1 MTTTPERKPPRTY
14 GEPSPPGARRAT
26 YRPTSTTTS
35 NAAPAAAAKKTT
47 PSRSLVTKPPSQAP
61 RIAGPPATT
70 ASAASRYGATVR
82 RSASGV
88 AIPSPSVTLWIMK
101 PTTKNVPS
109 ASSPRA
115 NDEPIARPSPMLWRP
130 IPIATSVA
138 SASPP
143 EPPAPPSP
151 SRDEI
156 AVRKRKDK
164 ATPRSTSPAPPNAL
178 GSAAWSS
185 SASES
190 ASTARNAS
198 SPAVSAMNAASHSGA
213 ARRSDGSHSSPS
225 ATGTIPTRNPIRPK
239 PKTLPAVTPGVS
251 TAAAI
256 SFVVWIPVELVTPT
270 EIGSSLTQ
278 SWRTTISLERSRP
291 SVVGPS
297 TWYGKIASS
306 TVTVAIVRSSRCGF
320 VTRIRISPGW
330 NSTRRMSNS
339 SRGGALSPSRSVIVD
354 PPAVK
359 SATTVVSRTSGT
371 NAQRRQ
377 LRSRRSAAAS
387 RSILHLEEPH
397 PAELGELG
405 LVRVEHEDPGIRE
418 VDLDDPALSLRLD
431 DGVGVLELVARPGRV
446 VTEEVAV
453 EVEGVDEVELRQ
465 VREVDPNRLLP
476 ADADRVLRVV
486 ERLPVDGVEVVLA
499 VGVGVVAVHHHDELL
514 RRPARL
520 LWIDDERAVEPLV
533 DVLLQRRGVAVVEVH
548 AGRPGGELVGEVVAR
563 LHDLE
568 DAIHARRMDAVEM
581 DRVRVRAAVRELDAK
596 EIALG
601 GADDR
606 ARNRPVV
613 GPGVEVDPLGDLDP
627 AVVGSQV
634 VLADT
639 AGLVRERSGR
649 EQEVVELV
657 RSARSRDVVPD
668 HRGMSHRSVHVV
680 VAEVRRA
687 QIGLRLTG
695 PGKAGERR
703 SSGRRGGGRR
713 QPPPRK
719 LRHA

>member
-47 PSRSLVTKPPSQAP
+47 PRRSLVTKPPSQAP
-61 RIAGPPATT
+61 RIAGAPAIS
-70 ASAASRYGATVR
+70 ASAPSRCQETPR
-82 RSASGV
+82 PSASGV

-109 ASSPRA
+109 ASSPSA
-115 NDEPIARPSPMLWRP
+115 NEDPIARPSPKRL
-130 IPIATSVA
+130 
-138 SASPP
+138 
-143 EPPAPPSP
+143 
-151 SRDEI
+151 EI
-156 AVRKRKDK
+156 AVRNRKLSE
-164 ATPRSTSPAPPNAL
+164 TPRSTRPAPPTAL
-178 GSAAWSS
+178 GSAACSS
-185 SASES
+185 RASES

-198 SPAVSAMNAASHSGA
+198 SPAVSAMKAASHSGA
-213 ARRSDGSHSSPS
+213 ARRSDGSQSSPS
-225 ATGTIPTRNPIRPK
+225 ATGTIPTRKPIKPK
-239 PKTLPAVTPGVS
+239 PKMLPAVTPGVS

-371 NAQRRQ
+371 NAHRRQ

-387 RSILHLEEPH
+387 RSVLHLEEPH
-397 PAELGELG
+397 PAELRELG
-405 LVRVEHEDPGIRE
+405 LVRVEHEDPGVRE

-446 VTEEVAV
+446 VAEEVAV
-453 EVEGVDEVELRQ
+453 EVEGIDEVELRQ
-465 VREVDPNRLLP
+465 VREVDPDRLLP
-476 ADADRVLRVV
+476 ADADRVLGVV
-486 ERLPVDGVEVVLA
+486 ERLAVDGVEVVLA
-499 VGVGVVAVHHHDELL
+499 VGVGVVAVHDHDELL
-514 RRPARL
+514 RRLARL
-520 LWIDDERAVEPLV
+520 LRVDDERAVEPLV
-533 DVLLQRRGVAVVEVH
+533 DVLLQRRGVAVGGVH
-548 AGRPGGELVGEVVAR
+548 GEPPFVNLTRRRSPSVAR
-563 LHDLE
+563 M
-568 DAIHARRMDAVEM
+568 I
-581 DRVRVRAAVRELDAK
+581 
-596 EIALG
+596 
-601 GADDR
+601 
-606 ARNRPVV
+606 
-613 GPGVEVDPLGDLDP
+613 GPGTVPL
-627 AVVGSQV
+627 
-634 VLADT
+634 
-639 AGLVRERSGR
+639 
-649 EQEVVELV
+649 
-657 RSARSRDVVPD
+657 
-668 HRGMSHRSVHVV
+668 
-680 VAEVRRA
+680 
-687 QIGLRLTG
+687 
-695 PGKAGERR
+695 
-703 SSGRRGGGRR
+703 
-713 QPPPRK
+713 
-719 LRHA
+719 